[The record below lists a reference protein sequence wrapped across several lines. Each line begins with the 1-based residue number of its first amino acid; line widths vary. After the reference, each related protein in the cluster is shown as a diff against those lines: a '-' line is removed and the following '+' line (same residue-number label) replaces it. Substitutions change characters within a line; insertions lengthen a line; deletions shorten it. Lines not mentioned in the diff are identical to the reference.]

1 MTAVT
6 TGSATGDSPATGAPE
21 DAAPVGTG
29 SAWLLVA
36 RREITVKLTDRAF
49 LMATG
54 LTVALLAV
62 VLGLQVFFVGGTPS
76 FTIAAEPS
84 ASAMA
89 RAVQQAAPGI
99 DENVRASVRE
109 VPDGAAA
116 RSALLDGS
124 ADAWLHPGNGG
135 WVLTTKSRPED
146 ELRAVVAAVV
156 RAEVLR
162 ANASAHGTTVEELQR
177 GATVQVGYLHGDA
190 DRAALVMLAGFAFS
204 FLFYLATLVLGMALA
219 QSVVEEKQSRIVEI
233 IVLGAILVGRRK
245 QHFGFD
251 VKQGGGHEDELAGY
265 VQVELLHDLE
275 HLLILP
281 GNLRNGE
288 IVDIELVFSYQ
299 MEQKVQGA
307 FKYFQFNL
315 VIHQLCSN
323 QKKRFHFNQTH
334 RSSSIELGRGRLKG
348 LLDEPDLILFC
359 PYQIIKT
366 GFQKTVEDVR
376 EDRSGFKAQVYQI
389 LPLDFH
395 LGPFQFCEIEGD
407 EPPYLFAVCFGHNKE
422 QSLCIIR
429 GEQCIEIIVV
439 SLKFE
444 KGSQNPAGPFRLRQ
458 HPPAFKVN
466 HAVLCSE

>member
-233 IVLGAILVGRRK
+233 IATAIPVRHL
-245 QHFGFD
+245 
-251 VKQGGGHEDELAGY
+251 LAGKIVGNTVLALGQLVLY
-265 VQVELLHDLE
+265 LAVSLIGLSFTKYSGLVTVLSGPVLWFLVFFLAGFVALACLWAVAGALASRTEDVQSTSIPLTMITMGVFFGGILLEGTWRVVGSFVPPLSAVLMPIRLLQGE
-275 HLLILP
+275 ASWWQALIALALLLITAAASVAL
-281 GNLRNGE
+281 GE
-288 IVDIELVFSYQ
+288 RLYRR
-299 MEQKVQGA
+299 A
-307 FKYFQFNL
+307 L
-315 VIHQLCSN
+315 L
-323 QKKRFHFNQTH
+323 QTG
-334 RSSSIELGRGRLKG
+334 GRVGWRRAWRIA
-348 LLDEPDLILFC
+348 E
-359 PYQIIKT
+359 
-366 GFQKTVEDVR
+366 
-376 EDRSGFKAQVYQI
+376 
-389 LPLDFH
+389 
-395 LGPFQFCEIEGD
+395 
-407 EPPYLFAVCFGHNKE
+407 
-422 QSLCIIR
+422 
-429 GEQCIEIIVV
+429 
-439 SLKFE
+439 
-444 KGSQNPAGPFRLRQ
+444 
-458 HPPAFKVN
+458 
-466 HAVLCSE
+466 